1 MPYWWRT
8 EQWQLQFPD
17 DVTAECNVSMETIQE
32 DGTPNTNVKY
42 CPSWSG
48 PNKAGRPK
56 KNERR
61 KSVLEKA
68 GVRKVT
74 KTRNPVMKFCQI
86 CHRSSH
92 VANHCW
98 ELEKNAEVRPDGWK
112 SVLAD
117 LEDVWDTLGADDRV
131 SEQEHQ
137 EGTAD

>member
-1 MPYWWRT
+1 
-8 EQWQLQFPD
+8 
-17 DVTAECNVSMETIQE
+17 METIQE
-32 DGTPNTNVKY
+32 NGAPDTNVKY

-56 KNERR
+56 KNERK

-68 GVRKVT
+68 GVRKAT
-74 KTRNPVMKFCQI
+74 KTRNVIMKFCQI

-98 ELEKNAEVRPDGWK
+98 ELEKNADVRPDGWK
-112 SVLAD
+112 SVLPQ
-117 LEDVWDTLGADDRV
+117 LEDAWDTLSNGGADDTV
-131 SEQEHQ
+131 SEEHQ